1 MQPLYTTALPQTC
14 EGLDAR
20 QLLYTT
26 FAGKIVLLVWV
37 CVCVSLGW
45 LLLATG
51 RTKIQNN

>member
-1 MQPLYTTALPQTC
+1 MQPLYTTALSQTC

-37 CVCVSLGW
+37 CVSLGW